1 MPRNRPTKNLSLSP
15 EVKSF
20 LDGHPNASRLVDN
33 LVSEHM
39 EEVREEQSAKMDGET
54 VAAVEALESLEGE
67 LHPGRAGVKYA
78 AKTASMEPSELL
90 ELYEEL
96 Q

>member
-1 MPRNRPTKNLSLSP
+1 MGRKRPTKNLSLSP

-39 EEVREEQSAKMDGET
+39 EAVREEQSEQLDGDT
-54 VAAVEALESLEGE
+54 LAAIEALESLEGE
-67 LHPGRAGVKYA
+67 LNTGRAGVKYA
-78 AKTASMEPSELL
+78 AKTAGMDADELL
-90 ELYEEL
+90 ELHEEL